1 MPRTAIAREQKQFI
15 KIAFA
20 VHLSAAISAERYRS
34 DSVTLKSAVSVFVY
48 LCIVLMVHKYR
59 QSAAQSCLRKKL
71 SLSEITTDRTFENRR
86 GKYKELGK
94 KVPQAYRVYVKLI
107 LRSDAVI
114 ARIFVNVELDTETGL
129 YYYGARYLDPKYSRW
144 LSGDPAITDY
154 MAGTSAGEGGIYNTV
169 NLHVYHYAGNNPVKY
184 TDPDGRTAFDANGN
198 EHKLKQSMNTSKAGL
213 EFIKS
218 YEKLVLKPYNDG
230 YGNWTIGYGHKI
242 TAKEAEAMKNGI
254 DVDTADKF
262 FQQDIKWIEDGINK
276 NFDGVAPLLQN
287 EFDALVSLGFNVG
300 RHELVNSEIFDYAEV
315 TDPSYF
321 KNKHDSSAYEKAIT
335 NKFREYNNANKKYS
349 LGLDKRRIDE
359 AEMFFYGDYIRDNK
373 IIKVLAE

>member
-169 NLHVYHYAGNNPVKY
+169 NLQLYHYAGNNPVKY
-184 TDPDGRTAFDANGN
+184 TDPDGRQQAIAITPSDLQMFVESVKQTFSSVPTPLVVVGAVATGVIIADDYFDGAISEGIANGIN
-198 EHKLKQSMNTSKAGL
+198 FIADKTIEAGKWIGEKSKEFGTWIGGKLK
-213 EFIKS
+213 
-218 YEKLVLKPYNDG
+218 
-230 YGNWTIGYGHKI
+230 
-242 TAKEAEAMKNGI
+242 TAWDNIFGAKDKKHTPDQQALNELGKEAKQNG
-254 DVDTADKF
+254 
-262 FQQDIKWIEDGINK
+262 
-276 NFDGVAPLLQN
+276 GVS
-287 EFDALVSLGFNVG
+287 EKDA
-300 RHELVNSEIFDYAEV
+300 ETLVNWGNEV
-315 TDPSYF
+315 GLPSRGPESHPNRPHG
-321 KNKHDSSAYEKAIT
+321 KEPHIHVGHNDHIP
-335 NKFREYNNANKKYS
+335 
-349 LGLDKRRIDE
+349 
-359 AEMFFYGDYIRDNK
+359 
-373 IIKVLAE
+373 VLPE

>member
-1 MPRTAIAREQKQFI
+1 MGFLRAEPLSSYFEDRKGYREGKKLLSDKSVFPS
-15 KIAFA
+15 
-20 VHLSAAISAERYRS
+20 LSAAPINDEAKKHNEN
-34 DSVTLKSAVSVFVY
+34 LPGMGGVF
-48 LCIVLMVHKYR
+48 
-59 QSAAQSCLRKKL
+59 
-71 SLSEITTDRTFENRR
+71 
-86 GKYKELGK
+86 
-94 KVPQAYRVYVKLI
+94 
-107 LRSDAVI
+107 
-114 ARIFVNVELDTETGL
+114 
-129 YYYGARYLDPKYSRW
+129 
-144 LSGDPAITDY
+144 
-154 MAGTSAGEGGIYNTV
+154 NTV

-184 TDPDGRTAFDANGN
+184 IDPDGRTAFDADGN
-198 EHKLKQSMNTSKAGL
+198 EHKLKQPMKTSKAGL

-276 NFDGVAPLLQN
+276 NFDGVAPLSQN
-287 EFDALVSLGFNVG
+287 EFDALVSLGFNAG
-300 RHELVNSEIFDYAEV
+300 RGALINSKIFRYVEV

-321 KNKHDSSAYEKAIT
+321 KSKHDSSAYEKAIT
-335 NKFREYNNANKKYS
+335 NKFREYNKPNKRYS

>member
-1 MPRTAIAREQKQFI
+1 MSSAIIEASQFI
-15 KIAFA
+15 EK
-20 VHLSAAISAERYRS
+20 AAA
-34 DSVTLKSAVSVFVY
+34 
-48 LCIVLMVHKYR
+48 
-59 QSAAQSCLRKKL
+59 
-71 SLSEITTDRTFENRR
+71 N
-86 GKYKELGK
+86 GG
-94 KVPQAYRVYVKLI
+94 LI
-107 LRSDAVI
+107 G
-114 ARIFVNVELDTETGL
+114 N
-129 YYYGARYLDPKYSRW
+129 GAM
-144 LSGDPAITDY
+144 T
-154 MAGTSAGEGGIYNTV
+154 
-169 NLHVYHYAGNNPVKY
+169 
-184 TDPDGRTAFDANGN
+184 FDANGN

-213 EFIKS
+213 EFIKI

-242 TAKEAEAMKNGI
+242 TAKGAEAMKNGI

-262 FQQDIKWIEDGINK
+262 FQQDIRWIEDGINK

>member
-1 MPRTAIAREQKQFI
+1 MSMLIIQVQYKKHNENLPGMGR
-15 KIAFA
+15 
-20 VHLSAAISAERYRS
+20 
-34 DSVTLKSAVSVFVY
+34 VF
-48 LCIVLMVHKYR
+48 
-59 QSAAQSCLRKKL
+59 
-71 SLSEITTDRTFENRR
+71 
-86 GKYKELGK
+86 
-94 KVPQAYRVYVKLI
+94 
-107 LRSDAVI
+107 
-114 ARIFVNVELDTETGL
+114 NV
-129 YYYGARYLDPKYSRW
+129 
-144 LSGDPAITDY
+144 
-154 MAGTSAGEGGIYNTV
+154 V
-169 NLHVYHYAGNNPVKY
+169 NLHLYHYAGNNPVKY

-230 YGNWTIGYGHKI
+230 YGNWTIGYGRKI